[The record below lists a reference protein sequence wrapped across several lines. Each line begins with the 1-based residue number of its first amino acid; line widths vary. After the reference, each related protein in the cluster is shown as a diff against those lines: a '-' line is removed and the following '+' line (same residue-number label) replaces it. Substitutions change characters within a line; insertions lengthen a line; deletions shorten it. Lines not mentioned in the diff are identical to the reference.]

1 MLINYEWPLQI
12 GIANDVLTN
21 MGLTLVFKRL
31 EQLGLLPANW
41 DGEDANPIHPQTLN
55 NCRSIIRVAVG
66 MLPEPEVD
74 PNPNGTVS
82 FVWETP
88 EGFAHLE
95 VGRTFFAVFVESHD
109 VLVFS
114 DKMQVVDF
122 PPLFFSLFAIIAGY
136 LYPGFALPAVDRRG
150 VPDWMPGSGEDLLVG
165 VFGQF
170 SPPLSLAA
178 RPHAVGL

>member
-1 MLINYEWPLQI
+1 MLINYKWPLQI
-12 GIANDVLTN
+12 RITNDVLTN
-21 MGLTLVFKRL
+21 AGLNLVFKRL
-31 EQLGLLPANW
+31 EQLGSLPANW

-55 NCRSIIRVAVG
+55 NCRSIIPVAVG
-66 MLPEPEVD
+66 ILPKPEVD
-74 PNPNGTVS
+74 PNPNGTIS
-82 FVWETP
+82 FEWETP

-114 DKMQVVDF
+114 DKRQVIEF
-122 PPLFFSLFAIIAGY
+122 PALFFSLFAIIAGY
-136 LYPGFALPAVDRRG
+136 LYPGLEVPTIEWRG
-150 VPDWMPGSGEDLLVG
+150 FPEWMSGSGEDLLAS

-170 SPPLSLAA
+170 SPPLSLTP